1 MPISDAA
8 TAATTLCCWTASTIR
23 CSSRDS
29 CRCLS
34 RSARFLIRP
43 LPGDEADGPLPP
55 FRLVA
60 VATGPGGSLPL
71 AATVAAL
78 VGSPVRDDADGCAGG
93 AVTTRDDDDDL
104 VLDLDDDLE
113 RTDEALPLPL
123 LPMLRDEDALIPAED
138 EDVRLLP
145 LLLLL
150 VLLVLL
156 LTDEDAA
163 VPVALWRTY
172 DAVAILP
179 LGSTLAER
187 VRLELRR
194 RVPLALRAA
203 ARCVAE
209 VGVDIVDV
217 EGEGDFNAADR
228 PRLLLL
234 PLLPMASFL
243 SLRRRGD
250 LPPPALLLVRMLPPD
265 GSGSGGG
272 ASFSPS
278 ERYMLASSEI
288 GRRLDRSKSYLLT
301 FTLPSLLWQ
310 WHASMSDCVRLG
322 SASAISPYRQHTKN

>member
-43 LPGDEADGPLPP
+43 FPGDEADGPLPP
-55 FRLVA
+55 FRLVT
-60 VATGPGGSLPL
+60 VAMGPGGSLPL
-71 AATVAAL
+71 VA
-78 VGSPVRDDADGCAGG
+78 GSPVRDDVDGCACG
-93 AVTTRDDDDDL
+93 ADTARDDDDDL

-217 EGEGDFNAADR
+217 GGGGDFNAADR

-310 WHASMSDCVRLG
+310 
-322 SASAISPYRQHTKN
+322 